1 MLFKGLH
8 RVLVERGEEDDIG
21 AMLGIEHADH
31 LQAADA
37 RHLDI
42 QKQHV
47 RAQLVHRANRFDGIP
62 AFADDL
68 NIRLGLQQ
76 NTQVFTRQRLVVD
89 N

>member
-1 MLFKGLH
+1 ML
-8 RVLVERGEEDDIG
+8 R
-21 AMLGIEHADH
+21 IEHADH
-31 LQAADA
+31 LQTADA

-47 RAQLVHRANRFDGIP
+47 RAQLMYRANRLDGIP
-62 AFADDL
+62 AFANDL

>member
-8 RVLVERGEEDDIG
+8 RVLVKRGKEDNIG
-21 AMLGIEHADH
+21 PMLRIEHADH
-31 LQAADA
+31 LQTADA

-47 RAQLVHRANRFDGIP
+47 RAQLMYRANRLDGIP
-62 AFADDL
+62 AFANDL